1 MFSLHMEDDGGSVLF
16 ASLKLRRENVK
27 WVEKRKVEKI
37 NWSFETKDM
46 PTRSAPSKIKE
57 VNAV

>member
-1 MFSLHMEDDGGSVLF
+1 MEDDGASVLF
-16 ASLKLRRENVK
+16 ASLQLRGKNVK
-27 WVEKRKVEKI
+27 RVEKRKVEKI

-46 PTRSAPSKIKE
+46 PTWSAPSKVKE

>member
-1 MFSLHMEDDGGSVLF
+1 MEDDGASVLF
-16 ASLKLRRENVK
+16 ASLKLSRENVK
-27 WVEKRKVEKI
+27 WVEKRKAEKI

-46 PTRSAPSKIKE
+46 PTWSAPSKVKE